1 MNNPGGSWAIDF
13 VNRVMKYRS
22 TIPEN
27 LRRTIRI
34 FTLLYRYIT
43 HISTITYFVP
53 LSFIMWKNGITKNI
67 AIVSK

>member
-43 HISTITYFVP
+43 HMAENVELILCLYHSSCGKMGLPKT
-53 LSFIMWKNGITKNI
+53 LR
-67 AIVSK
+67 